1 MSMRDKVVR
10 GLKVFFNRPLTPEE
24 KQKVPNWILLILVL
38 MLCVFIVAA
47 YYAEKYK
54 RGY

>member
-1 MSMRDKVVR
+1 MSVMDKVAK
-10 GLKVFFNRPLTPEE
+10 GLKIFFTRPLTPEE
-24 KQKVPNWILLILVL
+24 KQKLPNWYVLLVAL
-38 MLCVFIVAA
+38 MLCVFCVIA